1 MTTDNDIQVFTDGKE
16 KFDSLINDIYNA
28 KDYIHIQYY
37 IFRNDDLGKRILTA
51 LEHKLDEGLEV
62 KMLYDD
68 MGSRRLSIKDFKAFR
83 KKGGHVEA
91 FFPSK
96 LPLINLRMNN
106 RNHRKIVII
115 DGHIG
120 YVGGFNVGDEYLG
133 LKRNSVIGETHT

>member
-1 MTTDNDIQVFTDGKE
+1 
-16 KFDSLINDIYNA
+16 
-28 KDYIHIQYY
+28 
-37 IFRNDDLGKRILTA
+37 
-51 LEHKLDEGLEV
+51 
-62 KMLYDD
+62 

-120 YVGGFNVGDEYLG
+120 YVGGFNA
-133 LKRNSVIGETHT
+133 LKSLIDNRLDPISSYSIFTSRPSSSLCSSAVSIRFPKSSFLKM

>member
-1 MTTDNDIQVFTDGKE
+1 LYTNAAFFTTDNEIIIYTDGKE
-16 KFDSLINDIYNA
+16 KFDAQLNDINNA
-28 KDYIHIQYY
+28 TDYIHITYY
-37 IFRNDDLGKRILTA
+37 IFRNDNLGKKILSA
-51 LEHKLDEGLEV
+51 LEQKLEEGIEV

-68 MGSRRLSIKDFKAFR
+68 MGSRGLSLKHFKNFR

-106 RNHRKIVII
+106 RNHRKIVVI

-120 YVGGFNVGDEYLG
+120 YV
-133 LKRNSVIGETHT
+133 